1 MNQMLKLS
9 ENFKAENM
17 KMFQWSIKHPLEKKV
32 ENISKEIEIKKKRTK
47 WKLWKQKYYTET
59 KISL

>member
-9 ENFKAENM
+9 ENFKADNV

-32 ENISKEIEIKKKRTK
+32 ENISKEIEIKKKEPHGNYVNKNTTQ
-47 WKLWKQKYYTET
+47 KQK
-59 KISL
+59 